1 MTVVVTT
8 SPGFGKIGSVPGA
21 IAHRGWEFVRC
32 VDAARPDGGVGDHLA
47 EMEFLVV
54 GLIPATAAIIDGAP
68 KLKAVLKHGV
78 GVDNIDIGAATAR
91 GIPVI
96 NAPGTNANAVA
107 ELALGGMLSL
117 ARRIPQGHRAVV
129 DGGWQR
135 HIGTELAGKT
145 LGIVGL
151 GNIGRS
157 LAAKA
162 VALGM
167 AVVATELY
175 PDAAF
180 VASHRI
186 ELLPLDRLLE
196 RSDYVSLHVFGGKD
210 NAHLIGADELALMK
224 PTAFLMNY
232 ARGEVVDLDALGRA
246 LAADRLGGAA
256 IDAYVSEPPDRAH
269 PIFSDPRVVFTPHS
283 GADTT
288 EAVERVGLMNISDID
303 AILAGKRPAHVVNP
317 EVYADAK
324 V

>member
-8 SPGFGKIGSVPGA
+8 SPGFGKIGSVPGE
-21 IAHRGWEFVRC
+21 IAARGWDFIRC
-32 VDAARPDGGVGDHLA
+32 TDTALPDGGVGAHLA

-54 GLIPATAAIIDGAP
+54 GLIPATPEIIDAAP

-78 GVDNIDIGAATAR
+78 GVDNIDIAAASAR

-117 ARRIPQGHRAVV
+117 ARHIPQGHRAVV

-135 HIGTELAGKT
+135 HIGSELAGKT
-145 LGIVGL
+145 LGVVGL

-167 AVVATELY
+167 RVVATELY

-180 VASHRI
+180 VSAHDI
-186 ELLPLDRLLE
+186 ALLPLDALL
-196 RSDYVSLHVFGGKD
+196 RQADYVSLHVFGGAD
-210 NAHLIGADELALMK
+210 NAHLIGATELALMK
-224 PTAFLMNY
+224 PSAFLMNY
-232 ARGEVVDLDALGRA
+232 ARGEVVDLDALAAA
-246 LAADRLGGAA
+246 LAAERLGGAA
-256 IDAYVSEPPDRAH
+256 IDAYVAEPPDRSH
-269 PIFSDPRVVFTPHS
+269 PIFADPRVVFTPHS
-283 GADTT
+283 GADTS
-288 EAVERVGLMNISDID
+288 EAVERVGLMNIADID
-303 AILAGKRPAHVVNP
+303 AILAGRRPGHVVNP
-317 EVYADAK
+317 DIYAEA
-324 V
+324 